1 MSPALVNESEL
12 YFERG
17 GLAYRLAQ
25 RLGHKLGIGHSYT
38 MRILGFLAITWFP
51 LLFFSV
57 IEGRALGATP
67 RDSLLLDFGTYAR
80 FFLGVP
86 LLIVAES
93 VVGPRLRGA
102 GLQFVNGGFVA
113 PEDYPSFDRAIM
125 LAAKLRESV
134 WAELVIIAVAV
145 SGAWLLTAETF
156 AGEVIATWRSP
167 DPWGTGSG
175 MSMTALWYRLIAL
188 PVLQFFWYRWLWRLF
203 CWAFFLCLVSR
214 LNLKL
219 VGTHADQ
226 AGGLGFL
233 GTAHSSLGVFAFA
246 LSCVLSAEV
255 AFLIFI
261 QQADIEAY
269 KIPFVVLLL
278 LVELMVLGPL
288 FVFIPILIRTRL
300 AWLRDY
306 SLIQTRYNRTFHEK
320 WITSETA
327 PAEPLLGSADIQSLS
342 DLGNSFERI
351 RDMKVL
357 PFSVRVVVQ
366 LAIVTSLPCIPLI
379 LLVMP
384 ISDVLN
390 LLSKALF

>member
-1 MSPALVNESEL
+1 M
-12 YFERG
+12 
-17 GLAYRLAQ
+17 
-25 RLGHKLGIGHSYT
+25 
-38 MRILGFLAITWFP
+38 
-51 LLFFSV
+51 
-57 IEGRALGATP
+57 
-67 RDSLLLDFGTYAR
+67 
-80 FFLGVP
+80 
-86 LLIVAES
+86 
-93 VVGPRLRGA
+93 
-102 GLQFVNGGFVA
+102 
-113 PEDYPSFDRAIM
+113 
-125 LAAKLRESV
+125 
-134 WAELVIIAVAV
+134 
-145 SGAWLLTAETF
+145 
-156 AGEVIATWRSP
+156 
-167 DPWGTGSG
+167 
-175 MSMTALWYRLIAL
+175 
-188 PVLQFFWYRWLWRLF
+188 
-203 CWAFFLCLVSR
+203 
-214 LNLKL
+214 
-219 VGTHADQ
+219 
-226 AGGLGFL
+226 
-233 GTAHSSLGVFAFA
+233 
-246 LSCVLSAEV
+246 LSAEA

-278 LVELMVLGPL
+278 LVRMVLGPL